1 MIPSI
6 FQQDWFDR
14 SSDFVSKQK
23 SSVENILNDQ
33 FSKFLYTESEISK
46 ILATNENLRKEC
58 KSILSSINVNKVQV
72 NVTENTNEAWTDGTT
87 VSVTRKFKTNYDDYD
102 LMDLVIGLSVHE
114 GCHCLYTDFKHVQYC
129 SEKYGQA
136 IHHLSNILEDELI
149 EQRLGHNHAGY
160 VKFLSKVKTAFF
172 GKREECTSEQQKVM
186 ELLFGVVRYP
196 KILENFDEKFL
207 DKYADLFEKI
217 YKIMQDTDCFNTN
230 NEFCT
235 RSSFAAAIRI
245 WELLKKVFEIEEQQ
259 QELTLIL
266 EKLDK
271 SFPYKD
277 ANSSNDENDEKSK
290 HPKYKAKE
298 CVINEIS
305 SSKRANREK
314 YNKLFSNVKNYLN
327 KFRKTIDITTISSQ
341 SIANKYVRNGSLD
354 SSCIANALAGC
365 QNVYKQYVTKRIATK
380 ANFALAIILDESG
393 SIEYAKLADKITEL
407 AILMYES
414 MASYPN
420 IEIYVY
426 GYGDTV
432 HRYISKF
439 ERNKYALGARH
450 QQESQNDEVAYR
462 MIFKDIRK
470 QTQLPIIAFSLT
482 DMYFASANME
492 FVINDIEKDNTNI
505 FVVNLAKSSYSDD
518 ENESLKFKNRI
529 IRYNEDDTFD
539 ILCNKVAK
547 TIKKYSTLK

>member
-33 FSKFLYTESEISK
+33 YSKFLYTESEILK
-46 ILATNENLRKEC
+46 VLATNESLRKEC

-72 NVTENTNEAWTDGTT
+72 KVTENINEAWTDGKV
-87 VSVTRKFKTNYDDYD
+87 VSVTRKFKTNYPEYD

-114 GCHCLYTDFKHVQYC
+114 GCHCLYTDFKHAKYC
-129 SEKYGQA
+129 IEKYGQVV
-136 IHHLSNILEDELI
+136 HHLSNILEDELI
-149 EQRLGHNHAGY
+149 EQRLGYNHAGY

-172 GKREECTSEQQKVM
+172 DKREACVDEQTKVM
-186 ELLFGVVRYP
+186 ELLFGVIRYP

-207 DKYADLFEKI
+207 EKYADLFEQI
-217 YKIMQDTDCFNTN
+217 YKIMQETDCFNTN

-235 RSSFAAAIRI
+235 RSSYAAAIRI
-245 WELLKKVFEIEEQQ
+245 WELLKKVFEIDEEQQ
-259 QELTLIL
+259 KMANML
-266 EKLDK
+266 EKLNNLFPHKENDK
-271 SFPYKD
+271 
-277 ANSSNDENDEKSK
+277 NDEERTNNPHIKT
-290 HPKYKAKE
+290 E
-298 CVINEIS
+298 CEINEMS
-305 SSKRANREK
+305 SSKNSNREK

-327 KFRKTIDITTISSQ
+327 KFRKTIDINTISTQCIS
-341 SIANKYVRNGSLD
+341 NKYVRNGSLD
-354 SSCIANALAGC
+354 SSCIANAIAGC
-365 QNVYKQYVTKRIATK
+365 QNVYKQYMTKKIATK

-414 MASYPN
+414 MVVYPN

-439 ERNKYALGARH
+439 DRNKYTLGARH
-450 QQESQNDEVAYR
+450 QQKNQNDEVAYR

-470 QTQLPIIAFSLT
+470 QTKLPIISFSLT

-492 FVINDIEKDNTNI
+492 FVINDIEKNNANVFI
-505 FVVNLAKSSYSDD
+505 VNLAKSSYSDYD
-518 ENESLKFKNRI
+518 DSVNSNFKNRT
-529 IRYNEDDTFD
+529 IRYHEDDTFD
-539 ILCNKVAK
+539 MLCNKVAK